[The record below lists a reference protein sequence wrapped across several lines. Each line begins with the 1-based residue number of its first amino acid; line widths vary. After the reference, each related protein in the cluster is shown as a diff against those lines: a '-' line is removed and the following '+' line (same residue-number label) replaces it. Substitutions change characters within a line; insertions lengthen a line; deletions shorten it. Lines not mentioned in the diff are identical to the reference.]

1 MINIKNEHEIK
12 LMEDAA
18 EALKAALEAIE
29 KEIKPR
35 CYNNA
40 FK

>member
-18 EALKAALEAIE
+18 EALKAALSAIE
-29 KEIKPR
+29 KEIRPR
-35 CYNNA
+35 SYNHA